1 MSRGSA
7 SKEKKQENGLIR
19 YFKETRA
26 EIAKVTW
33 PTRQEGMRLTAIV
46 MVVTLISAAVLF
58 GLDSL
63 FSLLIGLL
71 IQTA

>member
-1 MSRGSA
+1 MSRSA
-7 SKEKKQENGLIR
+7 AVKDKKQENGLIR

-46 MVVTLISAAVLF
+46 MVVTIISAAVLF
-58 GLDSL
+58 GLDTL